1 MGMGQAIETLAHVQ
15 GRVGDGPPW
24 PGPWELVRRF
34 YGVPAR
40 RGMRITFRG
49 LKEPLQGRL
58 TYCSGQYLWM
68 RTDEGKKVGPLH
80 PTWEIEYAA

>member
-1 MGMGQAIETLAHVQ
+1 
-15 GRVGDGPPW
+15 
-24 PGPWELVRRF
+24 
-34 YGVPAR
+34 
-40 RGMRITFRG
+40 MRITFRG